1 MKGKRSGLTFIECS
15 VKICR
20 FLPLSPPYHSYHNAK
35 QSECAHRLI
44 AWGMLACECKMS
56 NQINISLFF
65 PYVSAG
71 IEYNRLGCYRDNW
84 QEVRPL
90 AELLFTDR
98 NETSPRYSGKK
109 YIRKNFNRLYLDDL
123 IQRCASQ
130 SKKLSYQ
137 VFGIENFGTNTL
149 IQLPLVLSDITN
161 HYYRFSPYF
170 SLHPHHS
177 KTMFDDEVFL
187 ENGKLFLNLK

>member
-1 MKGKRSGLTFIECS
+1 M
-15 VKICR
+15 
-20 FLPLSPPYHSYHNAK
+20 SY
-35 QSECAHRLI
+35 
-44 AWGMLACECKMS
+44 
-56 NQINISLFF
+56 QINISLFF

-71 IEYNRLGCYRDNW
+71 IEYNSLGCYRDNW

-130 SKKLSYQ
+130 SKKLGYQ

-161 HYYRFSPYF
+161 HYYRLSP
-170 SLHPHHS
+170 
-177 KTMFDDEVFL
+177 
-187 ENGKLFLNLK
+187 